1 MEQTRHCPY
10 CDGEI
15 SLTARKCKHCGE
27 WVEEPKQNSEPA
39 GREKFK
45 FPGENRSISSQL
57 SNTFDNKKTISSTEE
72 RPQTEEE
79 TKNSSSQ
86 NVELPCSSFN
96 SWILF
101 IALFLFVFSS
111 AVNYVTD
118 DVAHYMNKSFH
129 SGLLGFV
136 AMLCELPKWST
147 ALVSSICS
155 CFILILFRLALVN
168 KYPFDK
174 KVQSLS
180 KWIIIW
186 IIFIPITIVFGLVE
200 DSDNLGVIFI
210 LLIVAIGF
218 IVAMIVC
225 ALKFINMSELPFK
238 KIGAVLLIY
247 LVSEFLSGVFE
258 VTDMAIVPIVL
269 KGVVY
274 ASECYIFCV
283 MVSLLCGEESDYF
296 KFICLVVAAFI
307 VYCNIEC
314 MDKVKVKH
322 VTDDDKYEIS
332 EDDILDT
339 NEYIEDDSA
348 QDEDFNMTQTL
359 TGYIGKY
366 PITMML
372 KLSRNSLA
380 GYYYYDK
387 QPNSIFTLEGAVTD
401 DGFILKEYTA
411 DGFNSGHFELDLNLQ
426 GTFVNSKGQKFRV
439 TLGY

>member
-1 MEQTRHCPY
+1 M
-10 CDGEI
+10 G
-15 SLTARKCKHCGE
+15 
-27 WVEEPKQNSEPA
+27 
-39 GREKFK
+39 
-45 FPGENRSISSQL
+45 
-57 SNTFDNKKTISSTEE
+57 
-72 RPQTEEE
+72 
-79 TKNSSSQ
+79 
-86 NVELPCSSFN
+86 
-96 SWILF
+96 
-101 IALFLFVFSS
+101 
-111 AVNYVTD
+111 TD
-118 DVAHYMNKSFH
+118 
-129 SGLLGFV
+129 L
-136 AMLCELPKWST
+136 
-147 ALVSSICS
+147 
-155 CFILILFRLALVN
+155 
-168 KYPFDK
+168 
-174 KVQSLS
+174 
-180 KWIIIW
+180 
-186 IIFIPITIVFGLVE
+186 TIVQ
-200 DSDNLGVIFI
+200 
-210 LLIVAIGF
+210 
-218 IVAMIVC
+218 
-225 ALKFINMSELPFK
+225 
-238 KIGAVLLIY
+238 
-247 LVSEFLSGVFE
+247 
-258 VTDMAIVPIVL
+258 IVL
-269 KGVVY
+269 NGVVY
-274 ASECYIFCV
+274 ASECYLFYL

-322 VTDDDKYEIS
+322 VADDDKYEIS

-339 NEYIEDDSA
+339 NEYIEDDTYQDANEYIEDDSA

>member
-1 MEQTRHCPY
+1 
-10 CDGEI
+10 
-15 SLTARKCKHCGE
+15 
-27 WVEEPKQNSEPA
+27 
-39 GREKFK
+39 
-45 FPGENRSISSQL
+45 
-57 SNTFDNKKTISSTEE
+57 
-72 RPQTEEE
+72 
-79 TKNSSSQ
+79 
-86 NVELPCSSFN
+86 
-96 SWILF
+96 
-101 IALFLFVFSS
+101 
-111 AVNYVTD
+111 
-118 DVAHYMNKSFH
+118 
-129 SGLLGFV
+129 
-136 AMLCELPKWST
+136 
-147 ALVSSICS
+147 
-155 CFILILFRLALVN
+155 
-168 KYPFDK
+168 
-174 KVQSLS
+174 
-180 KWIIIW
+180 
-186 IIFIPITIVFGLVE
+186 
-200 DSDNLGVIFI
+200 
-210 LLIVAIGF
+210 
-218 IVAMIVC
+218 
-225 ALKFINMSELPFK
+225 
-238 KIGAVLLIY
+238 
-247 LVSEFLSGVFE
+247 
-258 VTDMAIVPIVL
+258 MAIVPIVL

-339 NEYIEDDSA
+339 NEYIEDDTYQDANEYIEDDSA